1 MIFSTLLVHYLEAIA
16 IEMRRNGFSVVS
28 YAPLKSASH
37 TREGPTAFPLYTTIV
52 KSTRYR
58 FGVSTRKD
66 LYTHYRNLLQVCNKF
81 R

>member
-1 MIFSTLLVHYLEAIA
+1 MLYKRSLIQRPLL
-16 IEMRRNGFSVVS
+16 F
-28 YAPLKSASH
+28 YAEIYA
-37 TREGPTAFPLYTTIV
+37 LYTTIV